1 MNQCQQNLRDI
12 PAQADCLFTQ
22 QEVELALDK
31 LAQDITRDF
40 TDKYPLIIG
49 VMNGAL
55 PTLGYLLPRL
65 PFLLEVDY
73 LHATRY
79 QGQTQGGEIIWKRR
93 PVISMQ
99 DRHVLLVDDILDRGI
114 TLAAIAHY
122 CLEAGALD
130 VKIAVLTEKKINGFT
145 ASVAANYVALFVPDR
160 YVFGYG
166 MDYENHWRNA
176 PGIFALKNKGI
187 IKV

>member
-1 MNQCQQNLRDI
+1 MNQHGDDLKCVFT
-12 PAQADCLFTQ
+12 QADCLFTQ
-22 QEVELALDK
+22 QEVEQALDK
-31 LAQDITRDF
+31 VAQDVTRDLN
-40 TDKYPLIIG
+40 DKYPLVLG

-79 QGQTQGGEIIWKRR
+79 QGQMHGSELIWKRH
-93 PVISMQ
+93 PVVSMKG
-99 DRHVLLVDDILDRGI
+99 RHIMLVDDILDRGI
-114 TLAAIAHY
+114 TLAAVARY

-130 VKIAVLTEKKINGFT
+130 VKIAVLTVKKIKDFT
-145 ASVAANYVALFVPDR
+145 APVKADYAALAVPDR

-176 PGIFALKNKGI
+176 PGIFACPD
-187 IKV
+187 